1 MKKTNALA
9 VADAMKPAPAAVRK
23 EKNALADAI
32 VIVIAD
38 VTAVV
43 IADAMA
49 SVIRKWLL
57 SSARH

>member
-38 VTAVV
+38 AT
-43 IADAMA
+43 A
-49 SVIRKWLL
+49 SVIKKWLL
-57 SSARH
+57 NSAKH

>member
-32 VIVIAD
+32 VIAD

-57 SSARH
+57 NSAKH

>member
-32 VIVIAD
+32 VIAD

-43 IADAMA
+43 IADATA
-49 SVIRKWLL
+49 SMIRKWLL
-57 SSARH
+57 SSAKH